1 MPGRFEIQ
9 ETNGIYTFE
18 LITPSSEKILFSEEY
33 YTAASCIEAILT
45 LQENAS
51 YDHQYERMSTLNDQ
65 YYFIIKR
72 QDGKSIATSVKFW
85 SADSRDYAIFTV
97 KRECACAVIVEH

>member
-9 ETNGIYTFE
+9 ENNGIYTFE
-18 LITPSSEKILFSEEY
+18 LITPGSDRILFSEEY
-33 YTAASCIEAILT
+33 YSAASCIEAVLT

-51 YDHQYERMSTLNDQ
+51 NDDQYIRMSTPNEQ
-65 YYFIIKR
+65 FYFVIKR
-72 QDGKSIATSVKFW
+72 QDGKVIATSVTFW
-85 SADSRDYAIFTV
+85 SADIRDYAIFTV